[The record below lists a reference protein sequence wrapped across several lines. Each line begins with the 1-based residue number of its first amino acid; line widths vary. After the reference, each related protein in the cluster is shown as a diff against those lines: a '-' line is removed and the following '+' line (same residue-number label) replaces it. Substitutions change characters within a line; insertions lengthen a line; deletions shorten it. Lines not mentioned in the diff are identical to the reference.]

1 MEHHSVNRNIFSIL
15 YESFKRIKIYLLFE
29 CFFLDKMTEVASA
42 PTDTEIIQAEDAK
55 LFVDDKK
62 SRSDLECFVH
72 EEYFVPKTEE
82 HLIRPPLA
90 PEEKRT
96 EAGIVMGSLNY
107 P

>member
-1 MEHHSVNRNIFSIL
+1 
-15 YESFKRIKIYLLFE
+15 
-29 CFFLDKMTEVASA
+29 MTDVASV
-42 PTDTEIIQAEDAK
+42 PTVTEITKAEDAK

-82 HLIRPPLA
+82 HLIRPPVA

-107 P
+107 PLYSRFYPVKRAVLNLVQRSHY